1 MKRTRGLFLFV
12 TSCIPGCG
20 QMYQGY
26 MKRGIS
32 LTLACCALFSL
43 TMYLYLTYLLIFLIP
58 LWLFSFFDSYN
69 LRAQTPEQAAAN
81 PDAWPFGLFAADSQR
96 LSALLRRRSS
106 LLGWVLVLL
115 GVYILFDT
123 FMGRILQMVCEY
135 FDSWYLYD
143 IVMRDLPRT
152 AVTIGIIALGVW
164 FIRGPKQPKEDI
176 PVFTPPAPE
185 GTPEP
190 AGSAAE
196 AAAEASAPA
205 AESAETAAEPE
216 VPHDEA

>member
-81 PDAWPFGLFAADSQR
+81 PDAWPFGLFSADSQR

-123 FMGRILQMVCEY
+123 CVGRAMNLLCNY
-135 FDSWYLYD
+135 LGDWALYD
-143 IVMRDLPRT
+143 IVMRDLPRM

-164 FIRGPKQPKEDI
+164 FIRGPKQSQTEDI
-176 PVFTPPAPE
+176 PAFTPPAPE
-185 GTPEP
+185 STPEP
-190 AGSAAE
+190 AEPA
-196 AAAEASAPA
+196 APA

-216 VPHDEA
+216 VSHDEA